1 MDGARHHYFGSRCE
15 RTYAR
20 TDVDGQ
26 APNFVAHVFDLPR
39 VQPGA
44 DLDAEWSNSRDN
56 RLGAAPRSGWTI
68 EGGEKTVS
76 SRAAPHAR
84 VASEHRSHDLVVA
97 FQQLP
102 PRTVAHLGGSLR

>member
-1 MDGARHHYFGSRCE
+1 MDGAGHHYFGSRRE
-15 RTYAR
+15 RPYAR
-20 TDVDGQ
+20 TDVDSH
-26 APNFVAHVFDLPR
+26 APNVVAYVFDLPC

-56 RLGAAPRSGWTI
+56 RLGAAHRSGWTI
-68 EGGEKTVS
+68 EGGEETVS
-76 SRAAPHAR
+76 SRADLHAT